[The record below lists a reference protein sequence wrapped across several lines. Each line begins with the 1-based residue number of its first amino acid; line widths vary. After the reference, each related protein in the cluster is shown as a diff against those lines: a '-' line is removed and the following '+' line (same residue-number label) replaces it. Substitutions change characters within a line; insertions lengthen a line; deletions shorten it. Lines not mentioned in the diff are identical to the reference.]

1 MKRAFT
7 IGIVRERGLGP
18 PTWRRN
24 FGLVIMITSA
34 VAALSFTAGL
44 MR

>member
-1 MKRAFT
+1 MKRTIT
-7 IGIVRERGLGP
+7 IGIVREQGLSEP
-18 PTWRRN
+18 PSRRAL
-24 FGLVIMITSA
+24 GLALMIACA